1 MNGLNRLARGAR
13 SLVLRFVRGTRGN
26 VAMMF
31 ALALP
36 ALLMISLG
44 AVDIHQASKV
54 KAHLQDALDAAALA
68 AARSK
73 YTDDTNL
80 NRIGLAAL
88 KANMPAYFHPDSEDT
103 ASFTLD
109 NNKIVANARVNVK
122 VLVANIVLPPYGK
135 LMDDY
140 LPVGTSSEV
149 LRASRNV
156 EVAMALDIT
165 GSMAGQKLKDLKAA
179 ANELIDIVVQTEQT
193 PFYSKVALA
202 PYSIG
207 VNVDTYANALRGAPV
222 GTTSISKAEWAA
234 GSSVTISKVT
244 RASTARVTA
253 NGHGL
258 TTGDSVWI
266 KSISNM
272 SGLNDRA
279 YKVTVRDA
287 NTFDLNGTSTT
298 GYSKDGTNGNV
309 TRCLASGCTVVVT
322 SNNHKLSDSDYVA
335 VSGVRGMTN
344 LNATWQVDSVTA
356 NTFRTTLLGPTQA
369 AYTSGGDAQCGYDG
383 CRVRIFRNMRGSVL
397 QKNISNC
404 VTERPGASAGTDAAP
419 GVDAWLGRLYPT
431 ESACP
436 SAKITPLTSL
446 RDTLKGQINS
456 YSATGGTAGQI
467 GLAAAWHLISPNF
480 SNIWPSDGA
489 PAAHDPSKTLK
500 AVVLMTDGDFNTN
513 YCQGVLAA
521 NAGYGDADTRINCNA
536 QNGDPFSQ
544 SITLCNAMKRD
555 NIVVYTV
562 GFNLGTN
569 RGKAGIDT
577 AIEVMEECASSK
589 DKHFFK
595 AESGTDL
602 KEAFKAIGRDIT
614 RLRIAR

>member
-1 MNGLNRLARGAR
+1 MNGLNRLARAAR
-13 SLVLRFVRGTRGN
+13 TFAVRFAKGTRGN

-31 ALALP
+31 AAALP
-36 ALLMISLG
+36 VLMMISLG

-73 YTDDTNL
+73 YTDDVNL

-88 KANMPAYFHPDSEDT
+88 KANMPAYFHEGSEDT

-109 NNKIVANARVNVK
+109 NNRIVADARVNVK

-140 LPVGTSSEV
+140 LPVGSQSEV

-156 EVAMALDIT
+156 EVALALDIT
-165 GSMAGQKLKDLKAA
+165 GSMKNYMGDLKAA
-179 ANELIDIVVQTEQT
+179 ATELIDIVVQTEQT

-207 VNVDTYANALRGAPV
+207 VNVDTYANALRGEPKGPTA
-222 GTTSISKAEWAA
+222 ISKAEWAGA
-234 GSSVTISKVT
+234 SVAITKVS
-244 RASTARVTA
+244 RANPARVTA

-258 TTGDSVWI
+258 VTGESVLI
-266 KSISNM
+266 KSVSNM
-272 SGLNDRA
+272 SGLNDKI
-279 YKVTVRDA
+279 YTVTVVDA
-287 NTFDLNGTSTT
+287 NTFDLNGTSTNS
-298 GYSKDGTNGNV
+298 YSKDGANGSV
-309 TRCLASGCTVVVT
+309 TRCLAAGCTVVVT
-322 SNNHKLSDSDYVA
+322 SNNHTLSNNDYVA
-335 VSGVRGMTN
+335 ISGVKGMTN
-344 LNATWQVDSVTA
+344 LNATWQVSSVTA
-356 NTFRTTLLGPTQA
+356 NTFRTALVGPSQA

-383 CRVRIFRNMRGSVL
+383 CKIRIFKNVRGTVL
-397 QKNISNC
+397 TENISTC
-404 VTERPGASAGTDAAP
+404 VTERTGLAAGTNAAP

-431 ESACP
+431 EAACP
-436 SAKITPLTSL
+436 SAKITPLTPL
-446 RDTLKGQINS
+446 RDTLKAQVNG
-456 YSATGGTAGQI
+456 YSSGGGTAGQI
-467 GLAAAWHLISPNF
+467 GLAAAWHLVSPTF
-480 SNIWPSDGA
+480 SDVWTGNSTPA
-489 PAAHDPSKTLK
+489 PYDVSKTLK

-521 NAGYGDADTRINCNA
+521 NAGYGDRDTRINCNA
-536 QNGDPFSQ
+536 QNGDPFTQ
-544 SITLCNAMKRD
+544 SMVLCDAMKKE

-569 RGKAGIDT
+569 RGNAGIDT
-577 AIEVMEECASSK
+577 AIELLEECASSK

-595 AESGTDL
+595 ADSGADL
-602 KEAFKAIGRDIT
+602 KDAFKAIGRDIT